1 MCSRYHIQAFVVN
14 LINAFPQ
21 AVAGFRYEYG
31 VEGAFGLLVASDD
44 VAVGVGAF
52 AVEVFV

>member
-1 MCSRYHIQAFVVN
+1 MCSRYHIQAFV
-14 LINAFPQ
+14 IHSITAFPQ
-21 AVAGFRYEYG
+21 AVAGFRHEYG
-31 VEGAFGLLVASDD
+31 VEWAFGLLMASDD